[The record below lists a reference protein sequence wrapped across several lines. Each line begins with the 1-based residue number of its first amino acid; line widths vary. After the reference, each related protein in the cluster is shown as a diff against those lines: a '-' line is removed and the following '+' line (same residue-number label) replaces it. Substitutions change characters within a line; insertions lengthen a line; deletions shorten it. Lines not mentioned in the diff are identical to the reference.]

1 VKAITQKN
9 TLEQVLCFDG
19 GVKEN
24 LKLLLATEIHRDVVS
39 QFMRISSQFGGYA
52 DFVYSTLSTR
62 RGIPKNRL
70 HQPAF
75 VTQR

>member
-39 QFMRISSQFGGYA
+39 QFMRISSQFGGY
-52 DFVYSTLSTR
+52 STLSTR